1 MIALIEESV
10 SLPGLLLISAI
21 ISLSGILMPG
31 PVFAIAIAKGH
42 QNKFAGAIISLGH
55 GLVEFPLMILIY
67 IGLLRFFTG
76 TEFQMII
83 AFLGGIALIYLG
95 YGLYRSKNDINEDKY
110 DVQWGTFTAGAI
122 TTLANPYFFMWWVSI
137 GAVLILSFSS
147 YGFIGFLLFAI
158 VHWLCDFFY
167 NTLVSF
173 TVFKSKRFWNSK
185 VHGIV
190 FGGSGLLLITF
201 GIWFIYYFLD
211 NLRIYF

>member
-21 ISLSGILMPG
+21 ISLSGTLMPG

>member
-1 MIALIEESV
+1 MIELIQESV

-76 TEFQMII
+76 TEFQILI

-95 YGLYRSKNDINEDKY
+95 YGLYRSKNDVIEDKY
-110 DVQWGTFTAGAI
+110 DVPWGTFTAGAI

-167 NTLVSF
+167 NSLVSF

-190 FGGSGLLLITF
+190 FGGCGLMLITF

-211 NLRIYF
+211 NIRIYF